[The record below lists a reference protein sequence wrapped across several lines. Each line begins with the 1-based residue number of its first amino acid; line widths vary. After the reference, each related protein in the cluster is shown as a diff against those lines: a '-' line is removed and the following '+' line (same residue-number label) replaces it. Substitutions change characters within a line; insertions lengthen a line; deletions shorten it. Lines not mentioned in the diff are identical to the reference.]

1 MTGGL
6 FTDYDLGG
14 FYDEAVGED
23 GLARTG
29 QGPVVDWFDAL
40 SPDDLRYHAEL
51 RDDVLRSRGIT
62 FTVYGEAQGI
72 ERTWPMDLFPR
83 IIAADEWADLRG
95 EPGRG
100 TRSAPALDATRLPS
114 GTEEHKGSGQLPLP
128 PSPGGRPP
136 VRNIRSSL
144 FARVSAV

>member
-6 FTDYDLGG
+6 FTDYDLGS
-14 FYDEAVGED
+14 FYDEAVGEN

-62 FTVYGEAQGI
+62 FTVYGEAQGAVSSPVFR
-72 ERTWPMDLFPR
+72 RTWLRSWPASE
-83 IIAADEWADLRG
+83 IARSRAASASG
-95 EPGRG
+95 E
-100 TRSAPALDATRLPS
+100 
-114 GTEEHKGSGQLPLP
+114 
-128 PSPGGRPP
+128 
-136 VRNIRSSL
+136 
-144 FARVSAV
+144 

>member
-62 FTVYGEAQGI
+62 FTVYGEAQGAVSSPVVR
-72 ERTWPMDLFPR
+72 RTSM
-83 IIAADEWADLRG
+83 
-95 EPGRG
+95 
-100 TRSAPALDATRLPS
+100 
-114 GTEEHKGSGQLPLP
+114 
-128 PSPGGRPP
+128 
-136 VRNIRSSL
+136 RSSPASEI
-144 FARVSAV
+144 ARSRAASASGE